1 MKKMKTRT
9 GKIFSGLALM
19 LFSLVALQACKL
31 GASKTEKQGQ
41 ASPSAKHEVL
51 PPDESLKGESLYQ
64 LKTVFTDQDGK
75 AANFGVYEGHPVVAS
90 MFYASCPYSC
100 PVLIDQLK
108 RLEKQLPAAEREKAR
123 FLLISFDPENDS
135 TAVLQEVMKKH
146 GLDAAR
152 WKLLRGGEMQ
162 TREIAAILGIK
173 FRKMQE
179 GGINHTALISF
190 LDGKG
195 FIEAQFETERF
206 SAEEGARRLHE
217 IH

>member
-1 MKKMKTRT
+1 MKKMKSRS
-9 GKIFSGLALM
+9 GKILSGLALM
-19 LFSLVALQACKL
+19 LLSLVVLQACKL

-41 ASPSAKHEVL
+41 TSPSAKHEVL

-75 AANFGVYEGHPVVAS
+75 SASFGVYEGHPVVVS

-108 RLEKQLPAAEREKAR
+108 RLEKQLSAAEREKVR
-123 FLLISFDPENDS
+123 FLLISFDPEND
-135 TAVLQEVMKKH
+135 TTLALQEVMKKH

-152 WKLLRGGEMQ
+152 WKLLRGDEMQ

-179 GGINHTALISF
+179 GGINHTALISY
-190 LDGKG
+190 LDSKG

-217 IH
+217 IR